1 MTALATQ
8 PQQAVAHLKFARI
21 GPRKLRRVADAIRGK
36 TVREALVLLQ
46 FAGVFAAEPI
56 EKLLKSA
63 VANAENNHNMSSDGL
78 FITKITVDG
87 GPGGGITKRLDPRAQ
102 GRANF
107 KRKRMSHVTIAVGPT
122 PPKHQPR
129 QRAGASIELSTVDSR
144 RAQVASAKPTASRKK
159 KAAEPSAQSLI
170 EPPLGAAQ

>member
-1 MTALATQ
+1 MTMAETSQ
-8 PQQAVAHLKFARI
+8 PQQAVAHLKFARM

-36 TVREALVLLQ
+36 SVREALVLLQ
-46 FAGVFAAEPI
+46 FAGVFAAEPL

-107 KRKRMSHVTIAVGPT
+107 KRKRMSHVTIAVGPN
-122 PPKHQPR
+122 PPAHQPR
-129 QRAGASIELSTVDSR
+129 RRAGAAIALSTVESR
-144 RAQVASAKPTASRKK
+144 RAAAASPKPSTSRRKN
-159 KAAEPSAQSLI
+159 APTGENR
-170 EPPLGAAQ
+170 

>member
-87 GPGGGITKRLDPRAQ
+87 GPGGGMTKRLDPRAQ

-144 RAQVASAKPTASRKK
+144 RAQVASAKPATSRKK

-170 EPPLGAAQ
+170 EPPLGAAE